1 MVNEFAQLVDYC
13 PNNCIAGDVSPFY
26 YLSGSPALFYIF
38 ELANFAALAFFIM
51 IAYRLKMLSP
61 VSMWVWFGL
70 CLVPFGLN
78 YLLIVPWVFGDQY
91 TYLHEITSLK
101 TTGESVD
108 YIARQTYLAD
118 GALSSVTFSSHVLG
132 FAPIPN
138 FMTVTSAAFANKF
151 FALITFIWLSRYIEQ
166 HRLLFFFLLPS
177 FIIYS
182 SLGLRDNLVILTS
195 MITIIHIANSRY
207 ILGTL
212 FLLPLLILKI
222 QMFLFIGIYFIGKLV
237 FRAHKSFKGM
247 ILLFSSAAAIALVN
261 HEWILMYLNYYR
273 IGFVAE
279 NFAGGY
285 TGFASYGTGSDYV
298 QSSLI
303 GVMLAAIA
311 GLPYFLLMPLP
322 WEWSNPFHIATFLDT
337 TLCLYAIY
345 YIVTK
350 YQASKNQEIL
360 LLIACLGIGLLAYSF
375 LVANVSTFT
384 RYRFTLFL
392 PYLLCIYYV
401 ARRDKHS
408 NLNLE

>member
-1 MVNEFAQLVDYC
+1 MVNEFARLVDYC
-13 PNNCIAGDVSPFY
+13 PNNCLAGEVSPFY
-26 YLSGSPALFYIF
+26 ILSGNPALFYIF
-38 ELANFAALAFFIM
+38 ELANFAALAFFVM

-70 CLVPFGLN
+70 CLVPLGIN

-108 YIARQTYLAD
+108 YLARQAYLSD
-118 GALSSVTFSSHVLG
+118 GKLSAVTFSSHVLG

-151 FALITFIWLSRYIEQ
+151 FALITFIWLSRYVEQ

-195 MITIIHIANSRY
+195 MITIIHVANSRY

-247 ILLFSSAAAIALVN
+247 ILLFSSAAAITLVN

-273 IGFVAE
+273 LGFVAE
-279 NFAGGY
+279 NYPGGYSGFAGYGD
-285 TGFASYGTGSDYV
+285 ASAYM

-322 WEWSNPFHIATFLDT
+322 WEWSNPFHIVTFLDT

-350 YQASKNQEIL
+350 YQASKNQEIIFL
-360 LLIACLGIGLLAYSF
+360 VACLGIGLLAYSF
-375 LVANVSTFT
+375 LVANVNTFT

-401 ARRDKHS
+401 ARRDKQS
-408 NLNLE
+408 NLKLE